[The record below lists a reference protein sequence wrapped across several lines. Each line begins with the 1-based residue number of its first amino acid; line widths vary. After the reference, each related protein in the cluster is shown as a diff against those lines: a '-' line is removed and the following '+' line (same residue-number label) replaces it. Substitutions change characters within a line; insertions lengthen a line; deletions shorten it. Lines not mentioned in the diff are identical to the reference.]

1 MSYLQNLLNVY
12 TGNTGGNNNNN
23 QNNTNTSFAGSN
35 NNNNSLFNLLTQK
48 ISGTQGLQGLQ
59 AQNQNQNQGQGQ
71 AQNPTS
77 SLLNPSQMN
86 TQNQLAYTAGKLGNM
101 AIKAALL

>member
-12 TGNTGGNNNNN
+12 TGNTGGYNNNN
-23 QNNTNTSFAGSN
+23 QNNINTSFAGN
-35 NNNNSLFNLLTQK
+35 NNNDNSLFNLLTQK
-48 ISGTQGLQGLQ
+48 ISGTQGLQ
-59 AQNQNQNQGQGQ
+59 AQNQKQNQGQGQ
-71 AQNPTS
+71 GQAQDPTS
-77 SLLNPSQMN
+77 SLLNPFQMN